1 MGDTSTDK
9 IKEALALLEEAAR
22 TKKDEVASLVSN
34 KYDNVKDVFLT
45 REEQA
50 RAAIKGARQYAS
62 EKAEHYY
69 KTGEDAVKEYS
80 KSIDEEVHR
89 NPWQYIGGVAV
100 GALLLGYIMG
110 RKN

>member
-9 IKEALALLEEAAR
+9 IKEALALLEEAAK
-22 TKKDEVASLVSN
+22 TKKEEVTSLVSN

-45 REEQA
+45 KEEQA
-50 RAAIKGARQYAS
+50 RAAIKGAKQYAS

-80 KSIDEEVHR
+80 KTIDEEVHR
-89 NPWQYIGGVAV
+89 NPWQYIGGAAI

-110 RKN
+110 KKN